1 MVTFAAQFVRTDIQN
16 HMKILQLC
24 KKFPYPLK
32 DGESIAVTYL
42 SNALHN
48 LGCEISLLSMNT
60 SKHYMDI
67 TELPADFNHYKEIHV
82 TALDNSI
89 KAFDAFKNLFSSDSY
104 HVSRFVCPDF
114 KNKLIELLKANEYD
128 VIQLETLYLTPY
140 IDVIKE
146 HSNALITM
154 RAHNVEFEIW
164 ERISSNTKFLP
175 KKWYLQYL
183 TSKLKRYELA
193 HLNKYDYL
201 VAVSERDLRKFK
213 TLGYKNG
220 AISSPIGLNLKNY
233 TTLKPHNVC
242 DDICFIGALDWM
254 PNMEGLMW
262 FIEKVWPALSQKFP
276 DIKFHIAGRNTPDT
290 LKNLNINNI
299 VVHGEVSDAIE
310 FVDKYSMM
318 IVPLFSGSG
327 MRVKILEGMA
337 LGKVVITT
345 VLGKEGIHAENGEH
359 ILEADT
365 PEEFI
370 RQISGVM
377 SGAIDKES
385 IGALAKKFVEDYY
398 DHGVNALKLLEKYRS
413 LKDNPSYKK
422 DVMLK

>member
-1 MVTFAAQFVRTDIQN
+1 
-16 HMKILQLC
+16 MKILQLC

-48 LGCEISLLSMNT
+48 LGCEMSLLSMNT

-67 TELPADFNHYKEIHV
+67 SELPADFNHYKEIHV

-89 KAFDAFKNLFSSDSY
+89 KAFDAFKNLFSSESY
-104 HVSRFVCPDF
+104 HVSRFVCADF
-114 KNKLIELLKANEYD
+114 KNKLISLLQNNEYD
-128 VIQLETLYLTPY
+128 VVQLETLYLAPY
-140 IDVIKE
+140 IDVIKQY
-146 HSNALITM
+146 SNAIITM

-164 ERISSNTKFLP
+164 ERITSNTKFLP
-175 KKWYLQYL
+175 KRWYLQYL
-183 TSKLKRYELA
+183 TRKLKRYELE

-201 VAVSERDLRKFK
+201 VAVSERDLKKFK

-220 AISSPIGLNLKNY
+220 AMSSPIGLDMKNY
-233 TTLKPHNVC
+233 ATINSRKSI
-242 DDICFIGALDWM
+242 DDICFIGALDWI

-262 FIEKVWPALSQKFP
+262 FIENVWPELNRNYP
-276 DIKFHIAGRNTPDT
+276 DLKFHIAGRNTPDS
-290 LKNLNINNI
+290 LKNLNLPNL
-299 VVHGEVSDAIE
+299 VVHGEVADAIE
-310 FVDKYSMM
+310 FVDKFSMM

-345 VLGKEGIHAENGEH
+345 TLGKEGIHAENDVH
-359 ILEADT
+359 LLVADN

-370 RQISGVM
+370 NQISGVLT
-377 SGAIDKES
+377 GQKDKAQ
-385 IGALAKKFVEDYY
+385 IGKSARSFVEGYY
-398 DHGVNALKLLEKYRS
+398 DHGVNAMKLLEKYRS
-413 LKDNPSYKK
+413 LQNNPVYKK
-422 DVMLK
+422 DTSLS

>member
-1 MVTFAAQFVRTDIQN
+1 
-16 HMKILQLC
+16 MKILQLC

-60 SKHYMDI
+60 SKHYMDLS
-67 TELPADFNHYKEIHV
+67 ELPAEFNHYREIHV

-89 KAFDAFKNLFSSDSY
+89 RAIDAFKNLFSSDSY

-114 KNKLIELLKANEYD
+114 RNKLVELLRNNHYD
-128 VIQLETLYLTPY
+128 VVQLETLYLAPY
-140 IDVIKE
+140 VDVIKE
-146 HSNALITM
+146 HSNAIITM

-164 ERISSNTKFLP
+164 ERISSNTRFLP
-175 KKWYLQYL
+175 KKWYLKYL
-183 TSKLKRYELA
+183 TRKLKKYELE

-201 VAVSERDLRKFK
+201 VAVSERDLKQFK

-220 AISSPIGLNLKNY
+220 AMASPIGLDMKNY
-233 TTLKPHNVC
+233 TKVTRRETGN
-242 DDICFIGALDWM
+242 DICFIGALDWI

-262 FIEKVWPALSQKFP
+262 FLEKVWPLVHQSHP
-276 DIKFHIAGRNTPDT
+276 GIKFHIAGRNTPDT
-290 LKNLNINNI
+290 LKNLNIPNVI
-299 VVHGEVSDAIE
+299 VHGEVTDGID
-310 FVDKYSMM
+310 FVDRHSMM

-345 VLGKEGIHAENGEH
+345 ALGKEGIHAEDGVH
-359 ILEADT
+359 LLEADT
-365 PEEFI
+365 PQAFVD
-370 RQISGVM
+370 RISEVV
-377 SGAIDKES
+377 SGKADKKAIGE
-385 IGALAKKFVEDYY
+385 AARAFVENYY
-398 DHGVNALKLLEKYRS
+398 DHGVNAMRLLEKYRS
-413 LKDNPSYKK
+413 LRSNPVYSRDAYHS
-422 DVMLK
+422 

>member
-1 MVTFAAQFVRTDIQN
+1 
-16 HMKILQLC
+16 MKILQLC

-60 SKHYMDI
+60 SKHYVDI
-67 TELPADFNHYKEIHV
+67 AHLPADFNHYKEIHV
-82 TALDNSI
+82 TPLDNSI
-89 KAFDAFKNLFSSDSY
+89 KAFDAFKNLFSNESY

-114 KNKLIELLKANEYD
+114 KEKLIKLLNDNEYD
-128 VIQLETLYLTPY
+128 VVQLETLYLAPY
-140 IDVIKE
+140 IDVIKQN
-146 HSNALITM
+146 SNALITM

-164 ERISSNTKFLP
+164 ERITKNTKFLP
-175 KKWYLQYL
+175 KKWYLKYL
-183 TSKLKRYELA
+183 TNKLKRYELE

-201 VAVSERDLRKFK
+201 VAVSDRDLHKFK
-213 TLGYKNG
+213 ALGYKNG
-220 AISSPIGLNLKNY
+220 AISSPIGLDLKHYKNNISIQ
-233 TTLKPHNVC
+233 TQ
-242 DDICFIGALDWM
+242 DDICFIGALDWI

-262 FIEKVWPALSQKFP
+262 FIDQVWPTLTNKFP
-276 DIKFHIAGRNTPDT
+276 TLKFHIAGRNTPEI
-290 LKNLNINNI
+290 LKNLKVSNII
-299 VVHGEVSDAIE
+299 VHGEVPDAIE

-345 VLGKEGIHAENGEH
+345 VLGKEGIHAENDIH
-359 ILEADT
+359 LLEADT
-365 PEEFI
+365 PNAFI
-370 RQISGVM
+370 SQIESVLSGQKNKKLI
-377 SGAIDKES
+377 GES
-385 IGALAKKFVEDYY
+385 AKKFVEDYY

-413 LKDNPSYKK
+413 LKNNPNYQKEIIIK
-422 DVMLK
+422 